1 MIAETKSKEAKKKHI
16 QKKITEHLK
25 RLPKRE
31 RERIERKEIEDR
43 RKELEIITAEL
54 WKYREKETK
63 NKKQKLIP
71 KGENRLLREKLE
83 EIKDTLDRLKKE
95 EEDER
100 ERKRKIDE
108 RFEQL
113 RNQKKWE
120 EMKRMKEKEEK
131 KNRMMRKEGKEKR
144 LEMTKWIH
152 RYIKEN
158 TESWEKE
165 KIDRINKKN
174 EEIAC
179 WERKTRL
186 EKIKTLKEKFRKKKE
201 IEKEE
206 GDEETEMVEIIDKV
220 ETNWVKWRKRDDR
233 EEDIGEM
240 KEREK
245 DDDLIE
251 TNRIDLTINEPRLIF
266 TSPGM
271 FSEEIDDEELLSIAR
286 LEDSGGRKRE
296 KDEEEASRGGGE
308 DEAQEEA
315 HHGLGEAGSFCLTC
329 VMRPCVCI
337 LVELEGKLKLLEGKN
352 LKTGDMG
359 EGVTIQTNQP
369 CLNVDTFPKSPSERV
384 HQIEPCSSNEHFE
397 NEAKTEESEYWIRD
411 ILHEILK
418 RIPEIPG
425 IKPINTCI
433 PKPRK
438 LEAGRSPRL
447 RIKSTQ
453 LGNNRAGS
461 TTITPPP
468 KLKSLSKVKAA
479 IAKINSEPSEPI
491 VFGTKRSI
499 TPTDLPSA
507 YKPELAK
514 SSTSELPQS
523 SLQGTKSIATLSA
536 GPTANKTELTQS
548 SLHCI
553 PPPQTPTLS
562 NIGIRGLQIPSLQTF
577 PTINMVLKPP
587 PSPILIPPARNKNL
601 LAQHTHPPTHPT
613 TQVSKMDPGL
623 KQH

>member
-1 MIAETKSKEAKKKHI
+1 M
-16 QKKITEHLK
+16 
-25 RLPKRE
+25 
-31 RERIERKEIEDR
+31 
-43 RKELEIITAEL
+43 
-54 WKYREKETK
+54 
-63 NKKQKLIP
+63 
-71 KGENRLLREKLE
+71 
-83 EIKDTLDRLKKE
+83 
-95 EEDER
+95 
-100 ERKRKIDE
+100 
-108 RFEQL
+108 
-113 RNQKKWE
+113 
-120 EMKRMKEKEEK
+120 
-131 KNRMMRKEGKEKR
+131 
-144 LEMTKWIH
+144 
-152 RYIKEN
+152 
-158 TESWEKE
+158 
-165 KIDRINKKN
+165 
-174 EEIAC
+174 
-179 WERKTRL
+179 
-186 EKIKTLKEKFRKKKE
+186 
-201 IEKEE
+201 
-206 GDEETEMVEIIDKV
+206 
-220 ETNWVKWRKRDDR
+220 
-233 EEDIGEM
+233 
-240 KEREK
+240 
-245 DDDLIE
+245 
-251 TNRIDLTINEPRLIF
+251 
-266 TSPGM
+266 
-271 FSEEIDDEELLSIAR
+271 
-286 LEDSGGRKRE
+286 
-296 KDEEEASRGGGE
+296 
-308 DEAQEEA
+308 
-315 HHGLGEAGSFCLTC
+315 
-329 VMRPCVCI
+329 
-337 LVELEGKLKLLEGKN
+337 
-352 LKTGDMG
+352 
-359 EGVTIQTNQP
+359 
-369 CLNVDTFPKSPSERV
+369 V

-499 TPTDLPSA
+499 TPTAVPSA

-553 PPPQTPTLS
+553 PLPQTPTLS

-623 KQH
+623 KQVLIRQRIKSEGAVPDIKNVKKSQEVKKTGGSSVKKRKKEDTEKLKKATMTTMKMSSRMTSWLKKADNPKDE